1 MDKIQELE
9 TILTHTITLNER
21 KNIVISGV
29 KKIESFDNEEFLIET
44 LLGFLVVK
52 GEQLEIIKLDTYQ
65 GSVSIKGKINSF
77 SYIDDNSKSKDK
89 EDGIFNRLFK

>member
-21 KNIVISGV
+21 KNIVITGV

-44 LLGFLVVK
+44 LMGFLVVK

-77 SYIDDNSKSKDK
+77 NYIDDEKSKDK

>member
-1 MDKIQELE
+1 MDKVQELE

-21 KNIVISGV
+21 KNIIITGV

-65 GSVSIKGKINSF
+65 GSVSIKGKINSLN
-77 SYIDDNSKSKDK
+77 YVEDNKTKEK